1 MGSLV
6 NTDNRVGQEEYW
18 RLTVMEL
25 GTSVGP
31 VRRGGGEIAVL
42 HTLHPGPGVK
52 LAPVSK

>member
-6 NTDNRVGQEEYW
+6 NTDIRVGQEEYW
-18 RLTVMEL
+18 RLTVMEH
-25 GTSVGP
+25 GTFVGP
-31 VRRGGGEIAVL
+31 VRRGGEIAIL